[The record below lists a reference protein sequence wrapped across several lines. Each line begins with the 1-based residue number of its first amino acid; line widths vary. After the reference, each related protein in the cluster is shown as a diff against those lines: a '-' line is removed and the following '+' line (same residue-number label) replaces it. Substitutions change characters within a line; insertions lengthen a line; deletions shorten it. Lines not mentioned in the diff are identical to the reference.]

1 MIEMGCGTVPLGR
14 GRVVDAGINAD
25 VVENIIVN
33 RHQRQGTIFL
43 IFLAGIHPKGI
54 NNVRFVRDS
63 ELGAVNGA
71 KSEAMPGF
79 ELRMGGIIRINRLP
93 VKIDKSGMR

>member
-1 MIEMGCGTVPLGR
+1 MGCGTVSFGCS
-14 GRVVDAGINAD
+14 RVVDTGINTD
-25 VVENIIVN
+25 VVKNIIVN
-33 RHQRQGTIFL
+33 RHECQGTIFL
-43 IFLAGIHPKGI
+43 IFLAGIHPKGP

-79 ELRMGGIIRINRLP
+79 ELRMVGMVRINRLL
-93 VKIDKSGMR
+93 VKIDKSGVR

>member
-1 MIEMGCGTVPLGR
+1 
-14 GRVVDAGINAD
+14 VVDAGINAD

-43 IFLAGIHPKGI
+43 TFLAGVHPKSG
-54 NNVRFVRDS
+54 NDVRLVRDS

-71 KSEAMPGF
+71 KPEAMPGF
-79 ELRMGGIIRINRLP
+79 ELRMGGIVRINRLP

>member
-1 MIEMGCGTVPLGR
+1 MVNT
-14 GRVVDAGINAD
+14 GINTD
-25 VVENIIVN
+25 VVKNIIVN
-33 RHQRQGTIFL
+33 GHQCQGTLFL
-43 IFLAGIHPKGI
+43 IFFARIHPKGI

-79 ELRMGGIIRINRLP
+79 EFRMGRIIRFHRLP
-93 VKIDKSGMR
+93 VKVDKSGVG

>member
-1 MIEMGCGTVPLGR
+1 M
-14 GRVVDAGINAD
+14 
-25 VVENIIVN
+25 
-33 RHQRQGTIFL
+33 
-43 IFLAGIHPKGI
+43 
-54 NNVRFVRDS
+54 DS

-79 ELRMGGIIRINRLP
+79 ELRMGGIVRINQLP